1 MVPQKVLWRPFW
13 STTKKCENKNL
24 SWILFQ
30 YNFLKCTGWEGLIQ
44 SESREATSATDTG
57 IQKKIFGPDITTLT
71 ISNEEMNDIMKI
83 IKSFEDTGLLIKG
96 VGETI
101 ENEARE
107 QKRGFLDMF

>member
-1 MVPQKVLWRPFW
+1 MHRVGRANTIRIKR
-13 STTKKCENKNL
+13 SNISNRYRY
-24 SWILFQ
+24 S
-30 YNFLKCTGWEGLIQ
+30 
-44 SESREATSATDTG
+44 
-57 IQKKIFGPDITTLT
+57 KKIFGPDITTLT